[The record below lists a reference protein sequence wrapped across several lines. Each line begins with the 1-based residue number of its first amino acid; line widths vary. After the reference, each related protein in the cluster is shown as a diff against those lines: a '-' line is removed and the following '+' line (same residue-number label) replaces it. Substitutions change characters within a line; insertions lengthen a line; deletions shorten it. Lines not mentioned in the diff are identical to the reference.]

1 MTYEVLIGERKSLVF
16 PVMCHGYLR
25 IDHSDEVAGE
35 NYGFFAHDGP
45 ITIQTIITPYDVNG
59 LGHSLPVNNPTGYH
73 GITTSK
79 KTMPNE
85 QSTTYQYSN
94 SGLSSLDNVD
104 VTDAFNEAEKYL
116 SEANRK
122 SHEMMIFYND
132 NLQLSLVN
140 SSSTTVNNPSEYK
153 IKLTVVAG
161 GASDSLTTTNAVI
174 TPNDV
179 ISDQRNTMYGYDT
192 NTTGAPYRVI
202 TTMGARI
209 GSTNTFTTAS
219 SDERNDFYIGM
230 KLYKSAASGFSE
242 IGTVTGVSSSALT
255 LDSSEIGN
263 IPANGEFLYTDADK
277 EATYLV
283 SQFLISASYDNFTGN
298 MFIYLNGN
306 KVASKIHS
314 QKNSTFNIAPNDTFI
329 GIATEDYS
337 ANTRKQ
343 FMGELH
349 ELAIISGVN
358 NGSLSLDTLT
368 PNYRNILMY
377 FRFEE
382 SDL

>member
-1 MTYEVLIGERKSLVF
+1 MGYCSEVV
-16 PVMCHGYLR
+16 VMIPNNKVEEAKDIL
-25 IDHSDEVAGE
+25 DVWDEE
-35 NYGFFAHDGP
+35 
-45 ITIQTIITPYDVNG
+45 
-59 LGHSLPVNNPTGYH
+59 
-73 GITTSK
+73 
-79 KTMPNE
+79 
-85 QSTTYQYSN
+85 YS
-94 SGLSSLDNVD
+94 
-104 VTDAFNEAEKYL
+104 
-116 SEANRK
+116 
-122 SHEMMIFYND
+122 
-132 NLQLSLVN
+132 
-140 SSSTTVNNPSEYK
+140 
-153 IKLTVVAG
+153 
-161 GASDSLTTTNAVI
+161 
-174 TPNDV
+174 
-179 ISDQRNTMYGYDT
+179 
-192 NTTGAPYRVI
+192 
-202 TTMGARI
+202 
-209 GSTNTFTTAS
+209 
-219 SDERNDFYIGM
+219 
-230 KLYKSAASGFSE
+230 
-242 IGTVTGVSSSALT
+242 
-255 LDSSEIGN
+255 
-263 IPANGEFLYTDADK
+263 DK

-314 QKNSTFNIAPNDTFI
+314 GKNSTFNIAPNDTFI